1 MQNESAHFATTKWIL
16 KKGKLY
22 IQANFEIFRDILR
35 AGCHRCVL
43 RFLDLKE
50 KKKIFSLFRAASASS
65 RKTSGLVPSS
75 LCSAGKPVAEPLP
88 LLYRGFFRCCFCPSQ
103 HSCQGCKDVS
113 WSSWTDLTPP
123 PRPRTERHVPIKI
136 WNFLPRLFL
145 LADVC
150 SSSCLDSF
158 AICKRLYS
166 SVPSAPAATAWIH
179 ELHLMGEY
187 ILESWGQNSIVYI
200 FIAMKR
206 VLIDRGVLRV
216 TAHISEFIWKLIY

>member
-22 IQANFEIFRDILR
+22 IQANFEIFRNILR

-88 LLYRGFFRCCFCPSQ
+88 LLYRGFFCCCFCPSQ

-123 PRPRTERHVPIKI
+123 PARGRSGTFRSKSEIPCRVCFCSLMCVHRHVWIHLQFASVCTPA
-136 WNFLPRLFL
+136 FHQHQPRLPEYM
-145 LADVC
+145 
-150 SSSCLDSF
+150 SC
-158 AICKRLYS
+158 
-166 SVPSAPAATAWIH
+166 T
-179 ELHLMGEY
+179 
-187 ILESWGQNSIVYI
+187 
-200 FIAMKR
+200 
-206 VLIDRGVLRV
+206 
-216 TAHISEFIWKLIY
+216 